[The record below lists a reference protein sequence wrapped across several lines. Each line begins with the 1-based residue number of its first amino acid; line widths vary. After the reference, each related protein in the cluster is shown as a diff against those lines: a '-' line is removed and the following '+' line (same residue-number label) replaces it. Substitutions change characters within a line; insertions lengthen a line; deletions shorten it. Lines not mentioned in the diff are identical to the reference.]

1 MQPMTRPEMAAQF
14 LEAVKKGDRS
24 AVDRMLGADPS
35 LVSAK
40 DERGTSAVLLA
51 HYYGKADIAAALV
64 SRVAALDIFE
74 AATAGDA
81 KRVTVLVDA
90 DRSLADAVAGDGYTP
105 LGLAAFFKRQ
115 GVVKTLLERGA
126 KPSLPSRDQGF
137 TPLHSAVAT
146 DAGAS
151 ENDIVR
157 LLLEAGADPN
167 AKSREGGT
175 PLHSA
180 AFTGDVEIAEL
191 LLAYGADPNA
201 TDPKGLTPLDIAR
214 DRRSVEVEALLH
226 RAVTDRR
233 RS

>member
-1 MQPMTRPEMAAQF
+1 MAAQF

-35 LVSAK
+35 LVSTR
-40 DERGTSAVLLA
+40 DEHGTSAVLLA
-51 HYYGKADIAAALV
+51 HYYGKADVAAALL
-64 SRVAALDIFE
+64 SRAPALDIFE

-105 LGLAAFFKRQ
+105 LGLAAFFKR
-115 GVVKTLLERGA
+115 GTVVKTLLERGA

-146 DAGAS
+146 DAGPS
-151 ENDIVR
+151 EHDIVR

-167 AKSREGGT
+167 AKSSEGGT

-180 AFTGDVEIAEL
+180 AFTGEVEIAEL

-201 TDPKGLTPLDIAR
+201 TDPKGHTPLDIAR
-214 DRRSVEVEALLH
+214 DRRSVEVASLLH
-226 RAVTDRR
+226 RAVTNRGPT
-233 RS
+233 